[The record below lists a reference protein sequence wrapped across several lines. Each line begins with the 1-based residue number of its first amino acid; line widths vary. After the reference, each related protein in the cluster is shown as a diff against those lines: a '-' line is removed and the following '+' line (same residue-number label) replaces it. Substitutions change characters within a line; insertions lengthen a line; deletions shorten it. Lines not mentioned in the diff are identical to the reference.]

1 MPNKIIA
8 FFALPDVQLLDM
20 AGPMDVFSEAN
31 RQFQKNYYQTILI
44 SPTSEILQT
53 SCHLKIIPDYSIYDE
68 LPNIDTLLVSGSPNM
83 PETHVNQVIIDWL
96 IYMNHQVKR
105 LGSVCTGTFLLAKTN
120 LLTNK
125 QVTTHW
131 SVANQLQQR
140 YPEIFV
146 NSESFCLQDESIYTS
161 AGVTSGIDLA
171 LYLVEQDLGREI
183 ARKTAMHLVT
193 LFKRQGSQRQFSD
206 KFGVTPHGRTV
217 LNHLEAWVTSHIK
230 ENITVLHLAEKI
242 GITPRH
248 LSRIFNKEMGL
259 SPIKWL
265 QEIRLK
271 YATQLLRDNTMS
283 LKKVATECGLKN
295 EQSLRSL
302 FVKNLNMTPT
312 EYKKIY
318 QYKIND

>member
-83 PETHVNQVIIDWL
+83 PEIHVNQVIIDWL
-96 IYMNHQVKR
+96 LNMNHQVKR